1 MAMFTTVTERPEPR
15 GTARGR
21 AAAATLAA
29 CVATATAHPTLAA
42 TEFFGGGY
50 MYAWSDG
57 CATIGWT
64 GTHQI
69 LARWAP
75 QGTPENAWNTS
86 HITLLLPTG
95 TISFGFD
102 TSQQRREFQ
111 PLPTTPSYI
120 WNDVWTPTNPRMQIV
135 IGEGPNP
142 WVDQTEMVF
151 GLTHFSESD
160 SCEMRVV
167 LTMSKL

>member
-1 MAMFTTVTERPEPR
+1 MSTKVTGWPARR
-15 GTARGR
+15 GWISA
-21 AAAATLAA
+21 LALVGSVV
-29 CVATATAHPTLAA
+29 VASPGQAA
-42 TEFFGGGY
+42 TEYFGGGY

-57 CATIGWT
+57 CAAIGWT

-75 QGTPENAWNTS
+75 HATPENSWNTS

-111 PLPTTPSYI
+111 PLPTTPSYV
-120 WNDVWTPTNPRMQIV
+120 WNDVWTPSNPRMQII
-135 IGEGPNP
+135 IGEAPNP
-142 WVDQTEMVF
+142 WQDQTRMVF
-151 GLTHFSESD
+151 GLTNFSESD
-160 SCEMRVV
+160 NCEMRVV